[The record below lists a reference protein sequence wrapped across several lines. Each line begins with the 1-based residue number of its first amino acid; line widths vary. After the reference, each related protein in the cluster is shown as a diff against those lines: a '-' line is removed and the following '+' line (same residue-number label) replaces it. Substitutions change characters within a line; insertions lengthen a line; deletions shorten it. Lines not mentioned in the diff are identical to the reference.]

1 MWSVGVIL
9 YELSKLCRPNPDQ
22 APGTTVRNTMFQ
34 GQYCY
39 PLSPLNKKQ
48 MNLPEGQTPVDQ
60 MNCIINKLGVLS
72 DEDKS
77 FITSDDAKKYVSM
90 LKSDRVERE

>member
-1 MWSVGVIL
+1 
-9 YELSKLCRPNPDQ
+9 
-22 APGTTVRNTMFQ
+22 MFQ

-39 PLSPLNKKQ
+39 PLSPLKKTQ
-48 MNLPEGQTPVDQ
+48 KEGQQAPQEDQ

-90 LKSDRVERE
+90 LKCDPKTSKDY